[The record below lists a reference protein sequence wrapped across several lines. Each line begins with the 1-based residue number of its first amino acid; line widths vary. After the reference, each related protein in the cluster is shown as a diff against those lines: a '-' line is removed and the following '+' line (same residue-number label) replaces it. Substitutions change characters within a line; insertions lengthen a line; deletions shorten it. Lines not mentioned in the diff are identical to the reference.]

1 MYSTTRNYFFRG
13 FINSDTFDYCLHE
26 WKTYKLFHTDVERV
40 RKINISLA
48 NVASVSALVCY
59 CPKVGAR
66 ANTKKKK
73 VGRGR
78 KARGERE
85 TLAHKPEDSEKCVGR
100 RRSQFLYGAVK
111 KCRLK
116 IDPHIR

>member
-1 MYSTTRNYFFRG
+1 MNSTTRNYFFKG
-13 FINSDTFDYCLHE
+13 FINSDSFE
-26 WKTYKLFHTDVERV
+26 WKTYKLFHTDDEEV
-40 RKINISLA
+40 RKIDISVA
-48 NVASVSALVCY
+48 NVVSVSALVCY

-66 ANTKKKK
+66 ANTKKK

-78 KARGERE
+78 KARGEKE
-85 TLAHKPEDSEKCVGR
+85 TLAHKPQDSEKCVGR

-116 IDPHIR
+116 IDLHIR

>member
-1 MYSTTRNYFFRG
+1 MNSTTRNYFFKG

-26 WKTYKLFHTDVERV
+26 WKTYKLFHTDDEEV
-40 RKINISLA
+40 RKIDISVA
-48 NVASVSALVCY
+48 NVVSVSALVCY

-66 ANTKKKK
+66 ANTKKKSWK
-73 VGRGR
+73 RTE
-78 KARGERE
+78 GERRKE
-85 TLAHKPEDSEKCVGR
+85 TLGHKPQDSEKCVGR

-116 IDPHIR
+116 IDLHIR